1 MEIHAGHLL
10 MPFSSYCSTEG
21 TPLIANHGTPPKPPA
36 GGAQSGTTSPTPHDI
51 TTRHG
56 ATAPQPGTALDGST
70 RLSRHHYRP
79 SKKTPPEPQNT
90 TNAFS
95 TGHTK
100 QRAGWMDSLP
110 TPPSLHASR
119 LSQPPTGLPSQ
130 IPSKKKT
137 PRISRGG
144 AGKLTAPGSVEVCR
158 RRASEPTK
166 TNPLARSAPVR
177 RRKRA
182 DCQ

>member
-10 MPFSSYCSTEG
+10 RPFSSYCSTEG

-119 LSQPPTGLPSQ
+119 LSQPLTGLPAQ
-130 IPSKKKT
+130 IPSKKKNASHL
-137 PRISRGG
+137 SRRSR
-144 AGKLTAPGSVEVCR
+144 KTHRTRER
-158 RRASEPTK
+158 RSLSPESERTDKNKPV
-166 TNPLARSAPVR
+166 SA
-177 RRKRA
+177 KRA
-182 DCQ
+182 RTPS